1 MNVFEYAAKEE
12 AIFEAN
18 YHSERKTTFY
28 SDLSIAEFVSGAK
41 GVRDTYN
48 QVVKSW
54 LTNVEYFTEFVCC
67 LNLKIWEHFKKDD
80 VLSDVY
86 SELYF
91 KANDLAYSTYK
102 GKDLNYYFYMT
113 D

>member
-1 MNVFEYAAKEE
+1 MNVFEYAAREE
-12 AIFEAN
+12 KLFEAN
-18 YHSERKTTFY
+18 YRGERKTTFY
-28 SDLSIAEFVSGAK
+28 SDLSIAEYVSYTK

-67 LNLKIWEHFKKDD
+67 LNHKIWEHFKKDD
-80 VLSDVY
+80 VLSDLY

-91 KANDLAYSTYK
+91 KAVALAFNTYK
-102 GKDLNYYFYMT
+102 GKELEYYMIMT